1 MNFFWGLIMIKK
13 HEKLSTGIPGFDEI
27 LLGGLVPRRA
37 YLIRGMP
44 GTGKTA
50 IGMHFLTEGVKNKE
64 NVLFINMGEPTQ
76 QIISNAQSM
85 GFNTDNINFL
95 DLSPDEKFFSDMES
109 YDIFSPAEVERESTT
124 SQIIEK
130 VKSLKPK
137 RVFLDPITQF
147 RYLSTDEF
155 QFRKQALSFLRF
167 LIENGATVLFT
178 SEFSPTEPD
187 DDLQFLADGII
198 NVDFFSDG
206 RSLSISKYR
215 GSGFRFG
222 SHSMRITPKGV
233 KIYPRLRPLVEE
245 AEFKHETISSG
256 IPEMDEL
263 LHGGIERGTATIIS
277 GPSGVGKTTV
287 GIQFMKE
294 AAGRGER
301 SVVYTF
307 EESVDS
313 LVNRCESINI
323 PVKSMIQ
330 NGILSVVQIE
340 PLRYSPEEFAQM
352 VRQEVDAKKAQIVM
366 IDSTSGYKLSL
377 RGEDPVSHL
386 HSLSKYLT
394 RTGCTVILI
403 NEVENIS
410 GALKITDIGISYL
423 ADNIIFLRYFE
434 MEGEMRKAIGVLK
447 KRLSDFEK
455 TLRELKITQYGIK
468 VGKPLKNI
476 RGLLSGTP
484 EKLKTNEGYKEE

>member
-1 MNFFWGLIMIKK
+1 MVAIEN
-13 HEKLSTGIPGFDEI
+13 KLSSGIDGLDEI
-27 LLGGLVPRRA
+27 LMGGFVARRA
-37 YLIRGMP
+37 YLIRGNP

-64 NVLFINMGEPTQ
+64 KVLFINMGEPTE
-76 QIISNAQSM
+76 QIISNAQNM
-85 GFNTDNINFL
+85 GFNTTNIEFL
-95 DLSPDEKFFSDMES
+95 DLSPDEKFFADMEA

-130 VKSLKPK
+130 IEAVQPS

-147 RYLSTDEF
+147 RYLSTDEY
-155 QFRKQALSFLRF
+155 QFRKQSLSFLRF
-167 LIENGATVLFT
+167 LIDKGATVLFT
-178 SEFSPTEPD
+178 SEFSTNEPD
-187 DDLQFLADGII
+187 DDLQFLSDGII
-198 NVDFFSDG
+198 NLKFFPEG
-206 RSLSISKYR
+206 RSISLSKYR

-222 SHSMRITPKGV
+222 AHAMRITPTGV
-233 KIYPRLRPLVEE
+233 KIYPRLRPLLKE
-245 AEFKHETISSG
+245 AEFEHETVSSG
-256 IPEMDEL
+256 VPELDEL

-287 GIQFMKE
+287 GMQFMKE

-307 EESVDS
+307 EEGVDS
-313 LVNRCESINI
+313 LTNRCESINI
-323 PVKSMIQ
+323 PIRSMI
-330 NGILSVVQIE
+330 NTGLLSVVQVE
-340 PLRYSPEEFAQM
+340 PLRYSPEEFAQQ
-352 VRQEVDAKKAQIVM
+352 VRKEVSAQKARIVM

-410 GALKITDIGISYL
+410 GGLKVTELGISYL
-423 ADNIIFLRYFE
+423 ADNIVFLRYFE
-434 MEGEMRKAIGVLK
+434 SEGEMHKSIGVLK

-455 TLRELKITQYGIK
+455 SLRELKITKYGIK
-468 VGKPLKNI
+468 VGQPINDLKGI
-476 RGLLSGTP
+476 ISGTP
-484 EKLKTNEGYKEE
+484 EHYQKEEKE

>member
-1 MNFFWGLIMIKK
+1 MSENNK
-13 HEKLSTGIPGFDEI
+13 KLSSGITGFDEI
-27 LLGGLVPRRA
+27 LIGGFVPRRS
-37 YLIRGMP
+37 YLLRGLP

-50 IGMHFLTEGVKNKE
+50 LGMHFLTEGVKNKE
-64 NVLFINMGEPTQ
+64 KVLFINMGEPKAQ
-76 QIISNAQSM
+76 VISNAQKM
-85 GFNTDNINFL
+85 GFNTEGIEFL
-95 DLSPDEKFFSDMES
+95 DLSPDEDFFANMEA

-130 VKSLKPK
+130 IESLKPE

-167 LIENGATVLFT
+167 LTDKGATVLFT
-178 SEFSPTEPD
+178 SEFSEHDPD
-187 DDLQFLADGII
+187 DDLQFMCDGII
-198 NVDFFSDG
+198 NLEFFSEG
-206 RSLSISKYR
+206 RSISVSKFR

-222 SHSMRITPKGV
+222 DHSMRITPKGV
-233 KIYPRLRPLVEE
+233 VIYPRLRPMLGNVE
-245 AEFKHETISSG
+245 FVHETISSG
-256 IPEMDEL
+256 VPEMDEL
-263 LHGGIERGTATIIS
+263 LHGGIERGTTSIIS

-307 EESVDS
+307 EESEES
-313 LVNRCESINI
+313 LINRCESINI
-323 PVKSMIQ
+323 PIKSMI
-330 NGILSVVQIE
+330 NTGMLSVVQVE
-340 PLRYSPEEFAQM
+340 PLRYSPEEFAQL
-352 VRQEVDAKKAQIVM
+352 VRKEVDDNKSKIVM
-366 IDSTSGYKLSL
+366 IDSTSGYSLSL

-386 HSLSKYLT
+386 HSLAKYMT
-394 RTGCTVILI
+394 RTGVTVILI

-410 GALKITDIGISYL
+410 GDLKVTEIGISYL

-434 MEGEMRKAIGVLK
+434 TMGELHKAIGVLK

-455 TLRELKITQYGIK
+455 SLREVRITQYGIR
-468 VGKPLKNI
+468 VGQPLKDI
-476 RGLLSGTP
+476 RGILSGTP
-484 EKLKTNEGYKEE
+484 ERLKNDDED

>member
-1 MNFFWGLIMIKK
+1 MDSETG
-13 HEKLSTGIPGFDEI
+13 KLSSGIKSLDEI
-27 LLGGLVPRRA
+27 LMGGFVPNRT
-37 YLIRGMP
+37 YLLRGLP

-50 IGMHFLTEGVKNKE
+50 IGMHFLTEGVKNNEK
-64 NVLFINMGEPTQ
+64 VLFINMGEPTAQ
-76 QIISNAQSM
+76 VINNAQQM
-85 GFNTDNINFL
+85 GFNTEGVEFL
-95 DLSPDEKFFSDMES
+95 DLSPDEDFFANMEA

-124 SQIIEK
+124 SLIIEK
-130 VKSLKPK
+130 MESIKPT

-167 LIENGATVLFT
+167 LTDKGATVLFT
-178 SEFSPTEPD
+178 SEFSDHDPD
-187 DDLQFLADGII
+187 DDLQFMCDGII
-198 NVDFFSDG
+198 NLEFFEEG
-206 RSLSISKYR
+206 RNLSVSKYR

-222 SHSMRITPKGV
+222 AHSMRITPQGV
-233 KIYPRLRPLVEE
+233 EIYPRLRPRVGER
-245 AEFKHETISSG
+245 EFVRETISSG
-256 IPEMDEL
+256 VPEMDEL

-307 EESVDS
+307 EESEEN
-313 LVNRCESINI
+313 LINRCESINI
-323 PVKSMIQ
+323 PVKSMIKT
-330 NGILSVVQIE
+330 GMLSVVPVE
-340 PLRYSPEEFAQM
+340 PLRYSPEEFAQL
-352 VRQEVDAKKAQIVM
+352 VRKDVDRNGSKIVM

-386 HSLSKYLT
+386 HSITKYMT
-394 RTGCTVILI
+394 RAGVTVILI
-403 NEVENIS
+403 NEVETIS
-410 GALKITDIGISYL
+410 GNLKVTEIGISYL

-434 MEGEMRKAIGVLK
+434 TNGELHKVIGVLK

-455 TLRELKITQYGIK
+455 SLREVRITQYGIR
-468 VGKPLKNI
+468 VGLPLKDVKGI
-476 RGLLSGTP
+476 LTGTP
-484 EKLKTNEGYKEE
+484 ERQNDGSDTE